1 MTKTLSNLIIGWALA
16 VMAVQSA
23 MAQSGASFV
32 KEGVIG
38 GVQHL
43 SGGVG
48 LEERAAIQAMAKDYN
63 LKLVFA
69 LSSGQCLSNLMVG
82 IEDAHG
88 KLLLHTESNGPWFL
102 ANIPPGQYR
111 ITVCYGGKK
120 KVRSV
125 EVGKTLQTVMFL
137 WKAR

>member
-1 MTKTLSNLIIGWALA
+1 MTKTLSSLIIGWALA

-23 MAQSGASFV
+23 MAQSGASFIE
-32 KEGVIG
+32 KGAID
-38 GVQHL
+38 GVQYL

-48 LEERAAIQAMAKDYN
+48 LEERAAIEGMAKDYN

-69 LSSGQCLSNLMVG
+69 LFSGECLSNLMVG
-82 IEDAHG
+82 IKDAHG

-102 ANIPPGQYR
+102 ANIPAGQYK
-111 ITVCYGGKK
+111 ITVSYGDEK

-125 EVGKTLQTVMFL
+125 EVGKGLRTVMFH
-137 WKAR
+137 WKP

>member
-1 MTKTLSNLIIGWALA
+1 MTKTLSSLIIGWALA

-23 MAQSGASFV
+23 MAQSGASFIE
-32 KEGVIG
+32 KGAIG
-38 GVQHL
+38 GVQYL

-48 LEERAAIQAMAKDYN
+48 LEERAAMEGMAKDYN

-69 LSSGQCLSNLMVG
+69 LSSGECLSNLMVG
-82 IEDAHG
+82 IKDAHG

-102 ANIPPGQYR
+102 ANIPAGQYK
-111 ITVCYGGKK
+111 ITVSYGDEK

-125 EVGKTLQTVMFL
+125 EVGKGLRTVMFH
-137 WKAR
+137 WKP